1 MAAYNKHDIFVQNIM
16 NGVHILSSDTLRIL
30 LTNTAPVA
38 GDTIVDTTTGTCTI
52 KATSNA
58 AEIAAGNGYTKKGN
72 ALTITTSGQT
82 SGTYTL
88 AANQSVWTA
97 AGGTIGPLRYVDLY
111 DDTAATTATRPVISW
126 WDYGSSITLNS
137 TETFTVQ
144 FNSANPGTIFTC
156 T

>member
-1 MAAYNKHDIFVQNIM
+1 MAAYNKHDIFCQNIM
-16 NGVHILSSDTLRIL
+16 NGVHILSSDTMRIL

-38 GDTIVDTTTGTCTI
+38 GDTVVDTTTATCTI

-58 AEIAAGNGYTKKGN
+58 AEIAAGTGYVKKGN

-88 AANQSVWTA
+88 AANQSVWTST
-97 AGGTIGPLRYVDLY
+97 GTIGPFRYVELY
-111 DDTAATTATRPVISW
+111 DDTAATTSTRPVISW
-126 WDYGSSITLNS
+126 WDYGSSITLNN